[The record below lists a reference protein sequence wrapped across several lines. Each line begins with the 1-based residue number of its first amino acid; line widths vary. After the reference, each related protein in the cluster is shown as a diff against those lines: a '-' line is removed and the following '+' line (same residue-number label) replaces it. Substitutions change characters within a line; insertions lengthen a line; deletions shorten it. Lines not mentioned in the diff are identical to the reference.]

1 MSVMLCKISFKNMR
15 RSIRDYAIYFF
26 TLALG
31 VAIFYTFNAIGTQA
45 AALKMNESQLEILS
59 LLKDILSGVSVFVA
73 IILALLIIYASRFLM
88 KRRNREFALYMLLG
102 LGKGRISFILL
113 TETIIIG
120 IGSLLVGLL
129 IGVGISQFMSAF
141 VASMFEADM
150 SAFTFTISSEA
161 IVKTIVFFAIMYL
174 VVMIFNSTAVTRM
187 KLIDL
192 IRSGKRSE
200 IVKIGNPF
208 ISTIIFLVAAGAL
221 GYAYY
226 IVSFDYYE
234 LTKNK
239 LILTI
244 VLGGVSTFL
253 IFFSVSNFFLKIFTC
268 FKKSR
273 YKGLNT
279 FTFRQLSS
287 KVNTMIVSNTVISL
301 MLFISICAFSYAFTI
316 KGILAKNIN
325 LLCPADAQIDVCL
338 YTLEGNEYK
347 PCFADIEKLYAETG
361 LDISEGFKDVVHFAT
376 YEDATFNISAF
387 FGSNLEEVKKNF
399 PYLDYTA
406 PESIVKLSDYNRL
419 MTLYGKEHLS
429 LDKDEFIPVCN
440 YLSSKELRNR
450 QLESNNRINVFGRE
464 LTAAY
469 PTCVDGFIELSATMS
484 CTGIFVVDDDVVDE
498 AFKYHDYF
506 IGNFDARTK
515 SGYKEVEAGIRENFE
530 TAKENYK
537 DLLNREY
544 ENTPVVYISLLTK
557 SDLHSDSVGISAI
570 LTFLGLYMGL
580 VFLLESGAVLSL
592 KSLSECVD
600 SLPRYDMLRKLGADE
615 RSITGSLFVQLGIY
629 FLLPLLLAI
638 IHSIFGL
645 KFGAN
650 LFGSQTGDMNIGSTL
665 ALTTLVLLLIYGAYF
680 LITFLNSKYIIKDRL

>member
-1 MSVMLCKISFKNMR
+1 MSVMLCKISFKNIR

-45 AALKMNESQLEILS
+45 AALILSESQLEIVS
-59 LLKDILSGVSVFVA
+59 LLNSLLSGVSVFVA
-73 IILALLIIYASRFLM
+73 IVLALLIIYAGRFLM

-102 LGKGRISFILL
+102 LGKGQISGILL

-120 IGSLLVGLL
+120 IGSLAVGLL
-129 IGVGISQFMSAF
+129 IGVGVSQFMSAF

-150 SAFTFTISSEA
+150 SALTFTVSSEA
-161 IVKTIVFFAIMYL
+161 IVKTVVFFAIIYL

-200 IVKIGNPF
+200 TVKIRSPL
-208 ISTIIFLVAAGAL
+208 ISTIIFLVAAAVL

-226 IVSFDYYE
+226 LVAFDYYE
-234 LTKNK
+234 LTRNK
-239 LILTI
+239 LILAI

-253 IFFSVSNFFLKIFTC
+253 IFFSVSNFLLKIFTC

-273 YKGLNT
+273 YRGLNT
-279 FTFRQLSS
+279 FTFRQLNS
-287 KVNTMIVSNTVISL
+287 KINTMIVSITVISL
-301 MLFISICAFSYAFTI
+301 MLFISLCAFSYAFTI
-316 KGILAKNIN
+316 KGILEKNN
-325 LLCPADAQIDVCL
+325 DLLCPADAQIDVYL
-338 YTLEGNEYK
+338 YTLEDNEYK
-347 PCFADIEKLYAETG
+347 PCYVDNEKLYAEAG
-361 LDISEGFKDVVHFAT
+361 LNISEGFKDAVHFAT
-376 YEDATFNISAF
+376 YEDPDFNITTF
-387 FGSNLEEVKKNF
+387 FGSNLDEVKKNF

-406 PESIVKLSDYNRL
+406 PEVIVKLSDYNRL
-419 MTLYGKEHLS
+419 MTLYDKEQLS

-440 YLSSKELRNR
+440 FLSSKELRNL

-464 LTAAY
+464 LTSEY
-469 PTCVDGFIELSATMS
+469 PTCVDGFIELSTSMS

-498 AFKYHDYF
+498 AFKYHDYY

-515 SGYKEVEAGIRENFE
+515 SKYKEIETLVRENFE
-530 TAKENYK
+530 TAKQNYNE
-537 DLLNREY
+537 LLNKEY
-544 ENTPVVYISLLTK
+544 EAKPVVYITLLTK
-557 SDLHSDSVGISAI
+557 SELYSDSMGISAI
-570 LTFLGLYMGL
+570 LTFLGLYIGL

-615 RSITGSLFVQLGIY
+615 RSITGSLFVQTGIY
-629 FLLPLLLAI
+629 FLLPLLMAI

-650 LFGSQTGDMNIGSTL
+650 IFGSLTGDMSIVGTL
-665 ALTTLVLLLIYGAYF
+665 FSTTLVLLLIYGAYF